1 MILTHLHD
9 FDLTVSLSHGDG
21 FEGADGGSCVEGVAD
36 QQSVDG
42 DLSRRLGDVILVHVP
57 RGDSGTV
64 DG

>member
-1 MILTHLHD
+1 MTLTYLHD

-21 FEGADGGSCVEGVAD
+21 FEGADGGSCVVCVAD
-36 QQSVDG
+36 QQSVDR

-57 RGDSGTV
+57 SGDGGTV